1 MHRKLRIRSLLPG
14 LLVAGVAVVGLLTS
28 GTAVSQAATP
38 PGQATTST
46 TSTVPGATTTTTT
59 ATTSTTATTATT
71 ATTSTTA
78 TTAPHTSLAS
88 TATGPI
94 SYRLPPSSYIA
105 PGQTLFELSCSSCH
119 GADASGTDRAPNLQG
134 LGPATVDFWVSTGR
148 MPLAASN
155 QQPVRKPPRF
165 TRKETLQIVAFVS
178 SLAPTSPDYPSGI
191 PKVDV
196 GAGNVAEGNELFV
209 LNCAGCHT
217 ITGAGDA
224 LSAGYFAPSLHKAV
238 PRQVAE
244 AIRTGP
250 LQMPHFGPGNL
261 SNQQVADI
269 VAYVS
274 GPIQHPSDRGGL
286 GLGGIGPVAE
296 GFVGLLFGVGGL
308 MLVAF
313 WLGDRK

>member
-1 MHRKLRIRSLLPG
+1 MRAKLRGRYLLPG
-14 LLVAGVAVVGLLTS
+14 MLVAGVAVIGLLTS
-28 GTAVSQAATP
+28 GAAASQAATP
-38 PGQATTST
+38 PAKAKVLAST
-46 TSTVPGATTTTTT
+46 TSAVTSPITYHRPPG
-59 ATTSTTATTATT
+59 
-71 ATTSTTA
+71 
-78 TTAPHTSLAS
+78 
-88 TATGPI
+88 
-94 SYRLPPSSYIA
+94 SYIA
-105 PGQTLFELSCSSCH
+105 AGETLFEQNCSSCH
-119 GADASGTDRAPNLQG
+119 GADASGTSRAPNLQG

-148 MPLAASN
+148 MPLADAN
-155 QQPVRKPPRF
+155 AQPARKPARF
-165 TRKETLQIVAFVS
+165 DRIKTLQIVAFVS
-178 SLAPTSPDYPSGI
+178 SLAPTAPDYPPGI

-196 GAGNVAEGNELFV
+196 SAGNLVEGNALFV

-224 LSAGYFAPSLHKAV
+224 LSNGFMAPSLHTAY
-238 PRQVAE
+238 PRQIAE

-250 LQMPHFGPGNL
+250 TQMPHFGPGNL

-269 VAYVS
+269 IAYVT
-274 GPIQHPSDRGGL
+274 GPIQHPADQGGL